1 MSYVCHRVPRMQIR
15 TAIFVVSLNQL
26 FAVVFRFPDSPYLIA
41 VVSDLFHDMIL
52 QFLLVCSFSNPTGM
66 LHLMTKRSCV
76 PDNNNNCY
84 YRQCHPSSA
93 LFSRMSMAVHLRQ
106 TVLKITT
113 LTAFIIRAAST
124 IGDNGIN
131 RSTFRRLLKPLRYV
145 HQRSLTSKSGNLMS

>member
-1 MSYVCHRVPRMQIR
+1 MQNYIR
-15 TAIFVVSLNQL
+15 TAIFVVSLDQL
-26 FAVVFRFPDSPYLIA
+26 LAVVFCFPDSPYLIA
-41 VVSDLFHDMIL
+41 LVSDLFHDRIL
-52 QFLLVCSFSNPTGM
+52 QFLLVCSFTNLTGIVR
-66 LHLMTKRSCV
+66 LMSKCSCV
-76 PDNNNNCY
+76 PDDNNNCY
-84 YRQCHPSSA
+84 YRQCRPSLA

-145 HQRSLTSKSGNLMS
+145 HRRSLTSKSGNLMS